1 MLQAFR
7 DHKRWLMFIAMV
19 LIIPSFV
26 VTGIYSYNHMTQADN
41 SIAKVGEVSITP
53 EMFDRAKREQLERY
67 RQQMGDQFR
76 AGMLDTPEARE
87 AILRMLM
94 DEAAV
99 SQMVA
104 KEHVDVSEAQAVAL
118 IKNADALK
126 KDGKFSPELYERF
139 LQSQGKSDQQ
149 FVAEIRRDL
158 SKETLLTGVT
168 ATYPVPPA
176 VVEHLHKI
184 ITEQREV
191 QTMVFN
197 VDQYLGDVKVTPDE
211 VRAYY
216 DQHQKEFMAEEHL
229 TAEYVVL
236 SPDDFKAGIKP
247 NEEEIR
253 GYYEQN
259 KNNFTTPEER
269 RASHILIAFGDDK
282 AASKKKA
289 EDVLA
294 KAKANPADF
303 AKLATEFSSDPGSA
317 AQGGDLDY
325 FGRGM
330 MVKPFEDATFTAK
343 KGDIVGP
350 VESDFGWHIIYV
362 TDIRPSA
369 VRPFEAVRS
378 DIEAEYIG
386 QMALR
391 EFSEKAED
399 FTNIVY
405 EQADSLEPVAKK
417 FGLTIHK
424 ADNVTRAGVTD
435 EALKGLFNEHM
446 IDNLYGDECLKEKR
460 NSSAVEVGSNKL
472 VAARVVK
479 HFPTAVRPFDDV
491 KAEIADGMKLRKAAE
506 LAKAAGEKKLAEV
519 RASKSL
525 DGFSA
530 PVWVSRQRTLGHPA
544 ELVDR
549 MVALPADKLPAYTGM
564 AVEGGAY
571 IIGFVKGTKVQ
582 TPKPEELKSLAREF
596 ATIYG
601 EADRRGYLSALR
613 TELGEEMLQPKFIE
627 GESQPE

>member
-94 DEAAV
+94 DDAAV

-104 KEHVDVSEAQAVAL
+104 KEHVDVSEAQAVSL

-197 VDQYLGDVKVTPDE
+197 VDQYLGDVKVTPEE

-216 DQHQKEFMAEEHL
+216 DQHQKEFLAEEHL

-549 MVALPADKLPAYTGM
+549 MVALAADKLPAYTGM